1 MRRRRVSLVA
11 WVVLA
16 AIVLLALGP
25 RIRVA
30 YLTTLLLLELPT
42 PETDGPIASRLPDPQ
57 VTRVTFEAGGR
68 TMIADVY
75 LPAAGSQ
82 GSCHPG
88 IVLNHGVAA
97 GGMNDLR
104 LTNFADALARC
115 GFVALVPEFIHLK
128 ELRVRASD
136 VDEMVGSYEYLEQL
150 PSVDA
155 ERTGF
160 FGFSYAGGLAVLAAN
175 DSRISERVRFCFLL
189 GSYYDIRS
197 IVIYATTGYYLEDG
211 EWVYMKPRH
220 TGKWAFLKNMLELVD
235 DDGDRVLLGRI
246 ADAKLAGDERD
257 ISAAADSLREDGAD
271 LYELMMSD
279 DPDAAGRIIER
290 LNPRILS
297 FFDELSMQGNIDSVR
312 AHLIITHGR
321 DDNLMPYTES
331 IRLADN
337 APPEAAVQLRILESF
352 QHVDLE
358 FGWEGGPAG
367 WVATL
372 AEVGKVYSVVYALLE
387 QGLL

>member
-1 MRRRRVSLVA
+1 VRSRRARLLVCVMLVA
-11 WVVLA
+11 IA
-16 AIVLLALGP
+16 LLALGP
-25 RIRVA
+25 RMHVA

-42 PETDGPIASRLPDPQ
+42 PETNGPIASRLPDPL
-57 VTRVTFEAGGR
+57 VERVTFEAGGR

-75 LPAAGSQ
+75 HPASGSPH
-82 GSCHPG
+82 SRHPG

-115 GFVALVPEFIHLK
+115 GYVALVPEFIHLK
-128 ELRVRASD
+128 EFRVRASD
-136 VDEMVGSYEYLEQL
+136 VDEMVGSYQYLEQL
-150 PSVDA
+150 PAVDSDRA
-155 ERTGF
+155 GF

-189 GSYYDIRS
+189 GSYYDVRS
-197 IVIYATTGYYLEDG
+197 IVIYATTGYYLEDD

-235 DDGDRVLLGRI
+235 DAGDRALLARI
-246 ADAKLAGDERD
+246 ADAKLAGDGRD
-257 ISAAADSLREDGAD
+257 VSAAADSLGTEGAC
-271 LYELMMSD
+271 LYELMTST
-279 DPDAAGRIIER
+279 DPDRAAGIIER
-290 LNPRILS
+290 LDPRILS
-297 FFDELSMQGNIDSVR
+297 FFDELSMSGNIENVT

-331 IRLADN
+331 ILLAEN
-337 APPEAAVQLRILESF
+337 APPKAAVQLRILESF

-358 FGWEGGPAG
+358 FSWEGGPAR
-367 WVATL
+367 WAATL
-372 AEVGKVYSVVYALLE
+372 AEVGRVYSVVYALLE
-387 QGLL
+387 QGLS

>member
-1 MRRRRVSLVA
+1 MRRRRVSLAV

-25 RIRVA
+25 RVRVA

-42 PETDGPIASRLPDPQ
+42 PETDGPIASRLPDPL

-75 LPAAGSQ
+75 RPAAGSQ
-82 GSCHPG
+82 GSRHPG

-97 GGMNDLR
+97 GGMKDLR

-115 GFVALVPEFIHLK
+115 GFVALVPEFINLK
-128 ELRVRASD
+128 ELRVRSSD

-150 PSVDA
+150 PAVDP
-155 ERTGF
+155 ERAGF

-175 DSRISERVRFCFLL
+175 DSRIAERVRFCFLL
-189 GSYYDIRS
+189 GSYYDVRS
-197 IVIYATTGYYLEDG
+197 IVIYATTGYHREDG
-211 EWVYMKPRH
+211 EWVYMEPRH
-220 TGKWAFLKNMLELVD
+220 TGKWAFLKNMLGLVD
-235 DDGDRVLLGRI
+235 DAGDRALLARI
-246 ADAKLAGDERD
+246 ADAKLAGDARD
-257 ISAAADSLREDGAD
+257 VSTTADSLGTEGAR
-271 LYELMMSD
+271 LYELMMND

-290 LNPRILS
+290 LNPRVLN
-297 FFDELSMQGNIDSVR
+297 FFDELSMVGNIEDVT
-312 AHLIITHGR
+312 ANLIITHGR
-321 DDNLMPYTES
+321 DDNLMPYTQS
-331 IRLADN
+331 ILLAEN
-337 APPEAAVQLRILESF
+337 APPNAAVQLRILESF

-358 FGWEGGPAG
+358 FSWEGGPAG
-367 WVATL
+367 WATTL
-372 AEVGKVYSVVYALLE
+372 GEVGRVYSVVYALLE

>member
-1 MRRRRVSLVA
+1 MRSRRARLLVCVMLVA
-11 WVVLA
+11 IA
-16 AIVLLALGP
+16 LLALGP
-25 RIRVA
+25 RMHVA

-42 PETDGPIASRLPDPQ
+42 PETDGSIASRLPDP
-57 VTRVTFEAGGR
+57 VVERVTFEAAGR

-75 LPAAGSQ
+75 RPASGSQ
-82 GSCHPG
+82 GSRHPG

-115 GFVALVPEFIHLK
+115 GYVALVPEFIHLK
-128 ELRVRASD
+128 EFRVRASD
-136 VDEMVGSYEYLEQL
+136 VDEMVRSYEYLEQL
-150 PSVDA
+150 PVVDSDRA
-155 ERTGF
+155 GF

-197 IVIYATTGYYLEDG
+197 IVIYATTGYYLEND

-235 DDGDRVLLGRI
+235 DAGDRALLARI

-257 ISAAADSLREDGAD
+257 VSAAADSLGTEGAC
-271 LYELMMSD
+271 LYELMTST
-279 DPDAAGRIIER
+279 DPDQAAGIIER
-290 LNPRILS
+290 LDPRILS
-297 FFDELSMQGNIDSVR
+297 FFDELSMVGNIDDVT

-331 IRLADN
+331 ILLAEN
-337 APPEAAVQLRILESF
+337 APPNAAVQLRILESF

-358 FGWEGGPAG
+358 FSWEGGPAG
-367 WVATL
+367 WAATL